1 MFDQCFSFGFPR
13 MDNKCSFI
21 FTNDGYLN
29 SDRLIKL
36 GPENYRI
43 VSENEKLKLKR
54 SKINFI
60 DVTNQI
66 PIESAIEQ
74 GLTLKPAPPSL
85 WRKFQLMGSKQI
97 TTLKKKIP
105 VYNYP
110 KHPQYEKGIE
120 YFPIHKC

>member
-36 GPENYRI
+36 GQKTIELFRRT
-43 VSENEKLKLKR
+43 KLKLKR
-54 SKINFI
+54 NKINFI

-85 WRKFQLMGSKQI
+85 WRKFQLMRSKQI
-97 TTLKKKIP
+97 TTLKKKISIQLP
-105 VYNYP
+105 ETP
-110 KHPQYEKGIE
+110 SI
-120 YFPIHKC
+120 

>member
-1 MFDQCFSFGFPR
+1 MLFLWFPR

-54 SKINFI
+54 NKINFI

-85 WRKFQLMGSKQI
+85 WRKFQLIGSKQI

-110 KHPQYEKGIE
+110 KHPQYEKR
-120 YFPIHKC
+120 Y

>member
-1 MFDQCFSFGFPR
+1 MLFLWISPNGQQMQFH
-13 MDNKCSFI
+13 
-21 FTNDGYLN
+21 FTNDGYRN

-54 SKINFI
+54 NKINFI

-85 WRKFQLMGSKQI
+85 WRKFQLMRSKQI

-105 VYNYP
+105 VYNYRNTLNM
-110 KHPQYEKGIE
+110 KKGE
-120 YFPIHKC
+120 YFPIHKR

>member
-1 MFDQCFSFGFPR
+1 MRITVILGFTVCLTNAFPLVSPNGQQ
-13 MDNKCSFI
+13 MQFH

-54 SKINFI
+54 NKINFI

-74 GLTLKPAPPSL
+74 
-85 WRKFQLMGSKQI
+85 
-97 TTLKKKIP
+97 
-105 VYNYP
+105 V
-110 KHPQYEKGIE
+110 
-120 YFPIHKC
+120 